1 MSPSPGPT
9 TLPPVPSAPDQS
21 LGPNQPPIVWV
32 GGELTEVRADRLEL
46 REAIGSVLTL
56 RRLGGGATSFYRA
69 TAGSWEQ
76 IDRASDVEAGM
87 KACVE
92 TLIDGQN
99 LLALRVFLGA
109 DCGPVA

>member
-1 MSPSPGPT
+1 
-9 TLPPVPSAPDQS
+9 
-21 LGPNQPPIVWV
+21 V